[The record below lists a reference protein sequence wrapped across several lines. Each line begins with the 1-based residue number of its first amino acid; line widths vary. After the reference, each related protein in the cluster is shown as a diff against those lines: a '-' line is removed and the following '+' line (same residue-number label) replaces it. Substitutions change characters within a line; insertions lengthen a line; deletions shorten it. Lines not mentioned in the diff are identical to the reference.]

1 MPSGFRPDIQALR
14 ALAVSAVL
22 LYHFW
27 PGLVPGGYV
36 GVDVFFVVS
45 GFLIT
50 GLLVRELEETGR
62 VDLLAFYAGRVRR
75 LLPAALLVLGVS
87 LAVLVVFM
95 PPVVWR
101 SNVAEIAAA
110 AVYALNWALGL
121 QQVDYFTE
129 SGGPSLVQHY
139 WSLSLEE
146 QFYLVWPIV
155 LLLAVGIGAL
165 ARWGTVR
172 RRALGAVTAI
182 GLLSLVT
189 CLSLPSGSGAAF
201 FSTQARAW
209 EFALGGLVALAP
221 ATRIGLRT
229 SRVLVAAGV
238 AAVVWSC
245 LTMSGSSAFPGWL
258 TLVPTTGA
266 ALVIAAD
273 VGARGGGGLMGWAPL
288 QWVGDHSYSLYLWHW
303 PPLVALPWVLH
314 GELGNGVRVGILAAT
329 VLLAWVTK
337 ALVEDPAR
345 TPWPRRARW
354 PSLVLAATGMCVL
367 LAGTTAVNAT
377 VGELEQRAS
386 ASAADRVASNKSCF
400 GASALVDAGCRRPFA
415 RPGVAKVAFASR
427 DDDPA
432 LRGCQLDVG
441 HPTEPL
447 WCEWSTT
454 EHPTTTIA
462 VVGNSFAGQLATTV
476 RQWAADRPI
485 RILLAARTGC
495 LGLSGRPVS
504 GQPADDPCPIW
515 SGKVLSRLL
524 AMDDLSAV
532 VFSDHP
538 DAAVFMTGQ
547 TRPGPRALAQAEAGV
562 LRTLRSLRRA
572 GVATAVVEGP
582 PGHPTGSAPECIAI
596 STARYDPCGVP
607 REQLAPRSL
616 LIRTAAGHPALTK
629 VIPLTRYLCD
639 KTTCHVTVG
648 GVVVYKDE
656 QHLTGTFARTLA
668 RPLAPALRSLLGEVR
683 ERPSPHGS

>member
-1 MPSGFRPDIQALR
+1 M
-14 ALAVSAVL
+14 
-22 LYHFW
+22 
-27 PGLVPGGYV
+27 
-36 GVDVFFVVS
+36 
-45 GFLIT
+45 
-50 GLLVRELEETGR
+50 
-62 VDLLAFYAGRVRR
+62 
-75 LLPAALLVLGVS
+75 
-87 LAVLVVFM
+87 
-95 PPVVWR
+95 
-101 SNVAEIAAA
+101 
-110 AVYALNWALGL
+110 
-121 QQVDYFTE
+121 
-129 SGGPSLVQHY
+129 
-139 WSLSLEE
+139 
-146 QFYLVWPIV
+146 

-182 GLLSLVT
+182 GLLSLVM

-209 EFALGGLVALAP
+209 EFALGGLVALVP

-462 VVGNSFAGQLATTV
+462 VVGNSLRRTAGHDRAPVGRRPTDPDPAGCPHRLPGARAQAGVAASRPTT
-476 RQWAADRPI
+476 
-485 RILLAARTGC
+485 
-495 LGLSGRPVS
+495 
-504 GQPADDPCPIW
+504 PAPLV
-515 SGKVLSRLL
+515 GKVLSRLL

-538 DAAVFMTGQ
+538 DAAVFLTGQ

-582 PGHPTGSAPECIAI
+582 PGHPTGPAPECIAI

-616 LIRTAAGHPALTK
+616 LIRTAAGHPGLTK